1 MSHILLTGATG
12 RVGAGI
18 LALALQSPT
27 ISHIT
32 ILSRRP
38 VRLAEQS
45 PKATVILHEDFS
57 SYPPD
62 LVSKLSGITGC
73 IWAQGVSS
81 VGISEEE
88 YVKITH
94 DYPLAAAKA
103 LAGKGEDKVNFVY
116 ISGEGVNWTGKGQ
129 LYSRIKGRAEQS
141 LIQLS
146 QKETRNLSVYSVR
159 PGVIGASKSLGG
171 NLAQRKANWTD
182 VSLKIMA
189 PVTELLWKSMAISTE
204 TLAKACLGL
213 VVGDG
218 RPVEG
223 KGVCVEGEGRVLG
236 NVALRRLGGT

>member
-57 SYPPD
+57 SYPAE
-62 LVSKLSGITGC
+62 LLQGKGITGC

-103 LAGKGEDKVNFVY
+103 LAGKGEGRVNFVY

-129 LYSRIKGRAEQS
+129 LYSRIKGQAEQS
-141 LIQLS
+141 LISLS
-146 QKETRNLSVYSVR
+146 QQHPNLNTYCLR
-159 PGVIGASKSLGG
+159 PGVIGAKH